1 VTPITISIVE
11 DNSAVLAS
19 LQRVLTQT
27 EDCRCVSIS
36 RNGDHALRTVPRH
49 LPDLVIMDINLPD
62 ISGIECTA
70 RLKRLH
76 PQLQVLIFTVY
87 NDSREIFKALE
98 AGASGYLL
106 KRSTAEEILQAVRDV
121 KSGGAPMSAEIARKV
136 VQSFHRPTAARTENA
151 KALTARETEILG
163 LLAQGLATKDIAA
176 KMGVN
181 YTTVCT
187 HLGNIYAKLHVR
199 SRTAAV
205 IKYLQGTDRGGRVE
219 TASE

>member
-11 DNSAVLAS
+11 DNAAVSASLERVLA
-19 LQRVLTQT
+19 QT
-27 EDCRCVSIS
+27 PDCRCVSVS
-36 RNGDHALRTVPRH
+36 RNGEHALRTVPRH

-76 PQLQVLIFTVY
+76 PTLQVLILTVY

-106 KRSTAEEILQAVRDV
+106 KRSTPEELVQAVRDV
-121 KSGGAPMSAEIARKV
+121 KAGGAPMSAEIARKV
-136 VQSFHRPTAARTENA
+136 VQSFHRPAPARA
-151 KALTARETEILG
+151 GDVKSLTARETEILAQ
-163 LLAQGLATKDIAA
+163 LAQGLATKEIAA
-176 KMGVN
+176 KMGVS

-187 HLGNIYAKLHVR
+187 HLGNIYTKLHVR

-205 IKYLQGTDRGGRVE
+205 IKYLQVRDPGGT
-219 TASE
+219 A